1 MTEQTEIDQETYGFQ
16 AEVQQVLNLLVHSLY
31 IHKDVFLRELIS
43 NASDALSNLK
53 ILRLTGKAA
62 PFVPDTDEKA
72 SSEHLTEAE
81 AEAETE
87 TETET
92 EGDDDK
98 DDEVVLPTPEYGIWV
113 SGDVE
118 KGIIRIKDN
127 GLGMTHEELVKNLGT
142 IAHSGTSLLIQQ
154 AKENAQDLQDLIGRF
169 GVGFYSAFIVAERV
183 EVITKS
189 YLLES
194 KSYLWSS
201 DGVSSYT
208 ISDSEKE
215 DIGTEVILYL
225 HEDKKNYA
233 EKHELRSIIKKHSDF
248 IQYPIILENE
258 IVNSQ
263 KAIWRKSG
271 GEISEEEHNQFY
283 QQLSFDFN
291 PPLTHL
297 LLHIEGKTEFRAL
310 LYIPKEKPSMFTS
323 YKSDWGPQLYSKNVL
338 IQEHSKDV
346 IPEYFR
352 FFSGVVD
359 SEDIPLHVSREAV
372 QVDLELKQIK
382 KVLTGRII
390 KFLADMSK
398 KDAEKYQLFWDVF
411 GISIKEGVL
420 SDYANR
426 EKLLKLLRF
435 KTSKVYAEN
444 ELTSLD
450 EYISRMGDSQ
460 KDIYYLLADNI
471 DVALK
476 SPHLEYFTDQDLEVI
491 FMLDPA
497 DSFLMFNVHE
507 YEKKTFTG
515 IDKEEQ
521 DKESEGDAGDSDKEE
536 EKMPVIPAEFVE
548 LVSEMNIILE
558 NKVDS
563 IRISERL
570 KNSPCRL
577 ITPKNSAG
585 REYEK
590 VQEIFGESVPQSKKI
605 FEINPSHPLILS
617 LAKKYKEGGAGAS
630 EAQIIAQLFDNSTL
644 LEGGKPDIATM
655 VSRIEELS
663 LKAIEE

>member
-1 MTEQTEIDQETYGFQ
+1 MREYMTEPTEIDQETYGFQ

-62 PFVPDTDEKA
+62 PFVPDEDENV
-72 SSEHLTEAE
+72 SSEHLEEDDTDGEGTEE
-81 AEAETE
+81 D
-87 TETET
+87 
-92 EGDDDK
+92 EGK
-98 DDEVVLPTPEYGIWV
+98 DDEVALPTPEYGIWV
-113 SGDVE
+113 TGDTE
-118 KGIIRIKDN
+118 KGTIRIKDN
-127 GLGMTHEELVKNLGT
+127 GLGMTREELVKNLGT
-142 IAHSGTSLLIQQ
+142 IAHSGTSQLIQQ
-154 AKENAQDLQDLIGRF
+154 AKDNAEDLQDLIGRF

-183 EVITKS
+183 DVISKS
-189 YLLES
+189 YHPES

-208 ISDSEKE
+208 ISDFEKE
-215 DIGTEVILYL
+215 DIGTEVVLYL

-263 KAIWRKSG
+263 KAIWRKSE
-271 GEISEEEHNQFY
+271 GEITEEEHNQFY

-291 PPLTHL
+291 PPLAHL
-297 LLHIEGKTEFRAL
+297 LLHIEGKTEFRSL
-310 LYIPKEKPSMFTS
+310 LYIPREKPSMFTS

-390 KFLADMSK
+390 KFLTDMSK
-398 KDAEKYQLFWDVF
+398 KDAEKYQLFWGVF

-420 SDYANR
+420 SDYTNR

-460 KDIYYLLADNI
+460 KDIYYLLADDI

-507 YEKKTFTG
+507 YEEKKFTG
-515 IDKEEQ
+515 VDKEEQ
-521 DKESEGDAGDSDKEE
+521 DKESEGDAGESDKED
-536 EKMPVIPAEFVE
+536 EKMPVIPTEFVE
-548 LVSEMNIILE
+548 LVSEMNVILE

-563 IRISERL
+563 IRISDRL
-570 KNSPCRL
+570 RNSPCRL
-577 ITPKNSAG
+577 ITPKNSVG

-605 FEINPSHPLILS
+605 FEINPSSPLILS
-617 LAKKYKEGGAGAS
+617 LAKKYKEGNAGAS